1 MALINQFVIY
11 FFIYIYIFLQYLIIF
26 NAWSKLV
33 KLNVNFV
40 DLKCRVDWKMVQ
52 NDFNKIAVKMFLIK
66 YMLLSMYFQKMTLHL
81 DLEIFKEPFV

>member
-1 MALINQFVIY
+1 M
-11 FFIYIYIFLQYLIIF
+11 
-26 NAWSKLV
+26 
-33 KLNVNFV
+33 NFV